1 MTYKITKTDGTLL
14 TEIIDGAVDQSAT
27 DLTLVGK
34 NVSGYGQYINENFVK
49 LLENFSSTSEPNN
62 PVVGQVWYDA
72 GQNRLRVYDG
82 STFRTGSGPLV
93 QGTPPTSL
101 VQGDLWIDSKENQ
114 LYFYD
119 GIDLQLAGP
128 IYKDSQGIS
137 GFETVTI
144 YDSNSIER
152 VIVKLWVGNI
162 LLGIF
167 SKETTSFTPLDIISG
182 FTGSIYPGFN
192 QSTLAGIKFRVNASS
207 ADALVDPLG
216 NLKTTTSFVSTEAS
230 SEGGNT
236 SMAST
241 LTVLNEKPLI
251 LGPSSNFEMDI
262 DGTAVQFLSN
272 SNGQD
277 YIIKTKVSAGRKTA
291 MVIKGVTNRIGIFN
305 SEPQAMLHVGSQTE
319 PSNVI
324 IEGNLTV
331 NGTTTTVNT
340 TELAI
345 EDVNITIAN
354 TDSPSDAIANGG
366 GITIKGDTDKLITWN
381 LSKPASPYNMGIEAF
396 NFSENI
402 NIPSTSSYYIGG
414 VQLFSS
420 ATALAGTVTSAPG
433 LSSIGTLTSLQTG
446 NVNIQNNRVRA
457 TNTNGNLELSANG
470 LGNIALIGT
479 PRITGMAQPVGSND
493 AANKYYVDALVTSRP
508 VFLSLDITGLTDNQ
522 VAQVLNEIAPV
533 AYFAVGTY
541 ARVHCTKQ
549 LVTYPSVTIVPT
561 TNTLAVDK
569 NGVPNSASVLQ
580 SIAINNVDIGS
591 GTIRVQRS
599 IKVFVV
605 GVGTWVYDTVQTNAA
620 QAASQVSGIT
630 GP

>member
-1 MTYKITKTDGTLL
+1 MTYKITKTDGSLL
-14 TEIIDGAVDQSAT
+14 TEIIDGSVDQSAT
-27 DLTLVGK
+27 DLTLIGK
-34 NVSGYGQYINENFVK
+34 NVSGYGEFVNENFVK
-49 LLENFSSTSEPNN
+49 LLENFASASQPNN
-62 PVVGQVWYDA
+62 PIIGQIWYDS

-82 STFRTGSGPLV
+82 STFRTGSGPIV
-93 QGTPPTSL
+93 QGIPPTAL

-137 GFETVTI
+137 GFETITI
-144 YDSNSIER
+144 YDTNSIER
-152 VIVKLWVGNI
+152 VVVKLWVGNV

-167 SKETTSFTPLDIISG
+167 SKETAIFTPIEDIPGFSG
-182 FTGSIYPGFN
+182 DIYPGFN
-192 QSTLAGIKFRVNASS
+192 QSTLAGIKFRVNATS

-216 NLKTTTSFVSTEAS
+216 ALKTTTSFLS
-230 SEGGNT
+230 SEEDT
-236 SMAST
+236 STVGT
-241 LTVLNEKPLI
+241 LTVQNETPLI
-251 LGPSSNFEMDI
+251 LGPSQNFQLTV
-262 DGTAVQFLSN
+262 DGTAIQLLSN

-291 MVIKGVTNRIGIFN
+291 MVIKGVANRIGIFN
-305 SEPQAMLHVGSQTE
+305 SEPQAMLHVGSQSE
-319 PSNVI
+319 PSDVI

-340 TELAI
+340 TELSI
-345 EDVNITIAN
+345 EDINITLAN
-354 TDSPSDAIANGG
+354 TDSPDDAIANGG
-366 GITIKGDTDKLITWN
+366 GITIKGTTDKLFTWN
-381 LSKPASPYNMGIEAF
+381 STKTAQPYAMNLPGF
-396 NFSENI
+396 NSSENI
-402 NIPSTSSYYIGG
+402 NVPSSASYYIGG
-414 VQLFSS
+414 VPLFSS

-433 LSSIGTLTSLQTG
+433 LNSIGTLTNLQVN
-446 NVNIQNNRVRA
+446 NVNIQNNRVRV

-479 PRITGMAQPVGSND
+479 PRITGMGQPIAAND
-493 AANKYYVDALVTSRP
+493 AANKLYVDNLITSRP
-508 VFLSLDITGLTDNQ
+508 VFLSLDITGLTNNQ
-522 VAQVLNEIAPV
+522 IAQVLNEIAPV
-533 AYFAVGTY
+533 AFFAIGTF

-549 LVTYPSVTIVPT
+549 RVNYPSVTVTID
-561 TNTLAVDK
+561 TNTLTVDK

-580 SIAINNVDIGS
+580 AVSFNNKNLGA
-591 GTIRVQRS
+591 GTITVERS

-605 GVGTWVYDTVQTNAA
+605 DVGTWVYDTVQTNAA